1 MRTDETCQPGS
12 RVSLRVACRVPCLSR
27 SGGMGIGKWCVPSV
41 HASASREARHPGSR
55 VSFRVA
61 CLLVCAVWLCV
72 AHVWGADVVVETIDG
87 TVIEGEW
94 LGVEKSNAVRIGND
108 QGQRVLAFDEL
119 STITFARRAAVAPRG
134 AEFILSDGSRL
145 PGEIVAGAEDGVD
158 CKLNVGAD
166 TTLTFEH
173 LAGVRFGDARD
184 FPRAAALFE
193 QSLLDRPA
201 GHDILISRSDE
212 KVRVVPGRIDRLDA
226 QGGSLRLGEQLRSF
240 RLEKVFGI
248 VFAKGSMTSNAVP
261 LTLILSDGSRLGAE
275 ATSTTED
282 AMMVTSTAGFTVR
295 LPLDRI
301 QKLTFHGE
309 RVVFLGDLPSVS
321 QHVAGILH
329 RSWPVRIDRS
339 VANGPIQL
347 NGRKFD
353 KGLGVHSRTEIIYDI
368 DGAYERFAATIG
380 IDDFVRPGGN
390 VVFRVIGDGRVLF
403 ESGEIT
409 GRDEPR
415 AIRVNI
421 VGVKIIALLVDFGE
435 ELDLSDHA
443 DWADARLIRP
453 AAQSQ

>member
-1 MRTDETCQPGS
+1 MLTDETC
-12 RVSLRVACRVPCLSR
+12 
-27 SGGMGIGKWCVPSV
+27 
-41 HASASREARHPGSR
+41 HPGSR
-55 VSFRVA
+55 VFFRAAYTLA
-61 CLLVCAVWLCV
+61 CTVWLCAAIV
-72 AHVWGADVVVETIDG
+72 HGADVVVETIDG

-94 LGVEKSNAVRIGND
+94 RGVEKSNRVRIGT
-108 QGQRVLAFDEL
+108 GQVLRVFSFEEL
-119 STITFARRAAVAPRG
+119 STITFAGPEPTASAVVHPRRLKLCGSGG

-145 PGEIVAGAEDGVD
+145 PGEIVAGAEDGVE

-166 TTLTFEH
+166 TTLMFEH
-173 LAGVRFGDARD
+173 LAGVRFGDAGD

-193 QSLLDRPA
+193 ELLLDRPA

-212 KVRVVPGRIDRLDA
+212 KVRAVPGRIDRLDA
-226 QGGSLRLGEQLRSF
+226 QGGSLRVAEQSRSF

-248 VFAKGSMTSNAVP
+248 VFAKGGTTSNTVP
-261 LTLILSDGSRLGAE
+261 LTVMLSDGSRLGAE
-275 ATSTTED
+275 VISTTED
-282 AMMVTSTAGFTVR
+282 AMMVTSTAGFTAR

-301 QKLTFHGE
+301 QKLTFRGE
-309 RVVFLGDLPSVS
+309 RVVYLGDLPSVS

-347 NGRKFD
+347 SGRKFD

-380 IDDFVRPGGN
+380 IDDFVRPGGS
-390 VVFRVIGDGRVLF
+390 VVFRVIGDRRVLF

-409 GRDEPR
+409 GRDDPR
-415 AIRVNI
+415 AISVDV
-421 VGVKIIALLVDFGE
+421 VGVKMLALLVDFGE
-435 ELDLSDHA
+435 GLDLSDHA